1 MNINFQWLTAPIL
14 NLLRYH
20 KLKIL
25 VMIMSAIIF
34 FVLLFP
40 FSDVSLFVSNFIAK
54 STKNQVVLQFEDLAL
69 KLLPFPGFQMSQI
82 VINTPLVSGLKVNEM
97 IITPAASSIFGNI
110 GMTAQLNGV
119 MGGNLQ
125 FFIKILEQTDQ
136 GEVKLNTYVRT
147 QSLSIQEVLQ
157 LLSPHFN
164 MDGLLNFQAEG
175 QLDSSFEVQP
185 DFKLQTQ
192 AQNFKLQALSV
203 PTPIGPFPVPAIS
216 LRGIVMRANLKEGQL
231 QIENLELGQ
240 EGDDIV
246 GQINGFV
253 DLQIRK
259 RMNKTQ
265 VLPGNYNLVCRLVL
279 KSSLENHFKA
289 LLNVLNLS
297 QHKKGNTYAFRITGN
312 PNQVPNVRG
321 L

>member
-1 MNINFQWLTAPIL
+1 MSINIRWLTQPIL

-25 VMIMSAIIF
+25 VMIISAMVF

-40 FSDVSLFVSNFIAK
+40 FSDISLFVSNFIAR
-54 STKNQVVLQFEDLAL
+54 STRNQIVLQFEDLAL
-69 KLLPFPGFQMSQI
+69 KLLPSPGFQMSQV
-82 VINTPLVSGLKVNEM
+82 VISTPFVSGLRVDKM
-97 IITPAASSIFGNI
+97 IIIPAASSIFGRI
-110 GMTAQLNGV
+110 GVTAELNGV
-119 MGGNLQ
+119 MGGNLE
-125 FFIKILEQTDQ
+125 FFVKVLEQTDQ
-136 GEVKLNTYVRT
+136 GDITLDTYIRT
-147 QSLSIQEVLQ
+147 QSISINEFLQ
-157 LLSPHFN
+157 IVSPELN
-164 MDGLLNFQAEG
+164 IDGLLNFQAEG

-185 DFKLQTQ
+185 DFKVKTQTQ
-192 AQNFKLQALSV
+192 NFNLQALSV
-203 PTPIGPFPVPAIS
+203 PTPIGPFPVPAIA
-216 LRGIVMRANLKEGQL
+216 LKGITMRANLKEGQL

-265 VLPGNYNLVCRLVL
+265 FLPGNYNLACRITF
-279 KSSLENHFKA
+279 KSHLENHFKA

-297 QHKKGNTYAFRITGN
+297 EHKKGNTYSFRIRGN
-312 PNQVPNVRG
+312 PSQIPNVRG

>member
-1 MNINFQWLTAPIL
+1 MSINFQWLTQPIS

-25 VMIMSAIIF
+25 VMIISTIIF

-40 FSDVSLFVSNFIAK
+40 FSDISLFVSNFIAR
-54 STKNQVVLQFEDLAL
+54 STRNQVVLQFEDLAL
-69 KLLPFPGFQMSQI
+69 KLLPFPGFQMSQ
-82 VINTPLVSGLKVNEM
+82 VVVTTPFVSGLKVNKM
-97 IITPAASSIFGNI
+97 IITPAASSIFGKI
-110 GMTAQLNGV
+110 GATAQLSGV
-119 MGGNLQ
+119 MGGDLQ
-125 FFIKILEQTDQ
+125 FFVKVLEQNDQ
-136 GEVKLNTYVRT
+136 GDIKLDTYIRT
-147 QSLSIQEVLQ
+147 QSISIQELLQ
-157 LLSPHFN
+157 IVFPELN
-164 MDGLLNFQAEG
+164 IDGLLHFRAEG

-192 AQNFKLQALSV
+192 AQSLKLQALSV

-216 LRGIVMRANLKEGQL
+216 LKGITLKANLKEGQL

-253 DLQIRK
+253 DLQIRE
-259 RMNKTQ
+259 RMNRTQ
-265 VLPGNYNLVCRLVL
+265 FLPGNYNLACRLMF
-279 KSSLENHFKA
+279 KSHLENHFKA
-289 LLNVLNLS
+289 LLNVLDLS
-297 QHKKGNTYAFRITGN
+297 QHKKGDTYSFRITGS
-312 PNQVPNVRG
+312 PSQVPNVRG

>member
-1 MNINFQWLTAPIL
+1 MGISFQWLTSPIFS
-14 NLLRYH
+14 LLRYH

-25 VMIMSAIIF
+25 VMIISAIVF

-40 FSDVSLFVSNFIAK
+40 FSDISLFVSNFIAR
-54 STKNQVVLQFEDLAL
+54 STKNQVVLQFEDLSL

-82 VINTPLVSGLKVNEM
+82 VVTTPFMSGLKVDEM
-97 IITPAASSIFGNI
+97 TITPAASSIFGNI

-125 FFIKILEQTDQ
+125 FFVKVLEQTDQ
-136 GEVKLNTYVRT
+136 GDIKLDARLIT
-147 QSLSIQEVLQ
+147 QSISIQEFLQ
-157 LLSPHFN
+157 MVSPKIN
-164 MDGLLNFQAEG
+164 IDGLFNFQTEG
-175 QLDSSFEVQP
+175 QLDSSFETQP
-185 DFKLQTQ
+185 DFKIKTQTQ
-192 AQNFKLQALSV
+192 NFQLQELSV

-216 LRGIVMRANLKEGQL
+216 LKGIVMQANLREGQF
-231 QIENLELGQ
+231 QIESLELGQ

-259 RMNKTQ
+259 RMNTTQ
-265 VLPGNYNLVCRLVL
+265 FLPGNYNLACRLMF
-279 KSSLENHFKA
+279 KSHLENHFKA
-289 LLNVLNLS
+289 LLNILDLS
-297 QHKKGNTYAFRITGN
+297 RHKKGNTYSFRVVGS
-312 PNQVPNVRG
+312 PNQVPNVSG